1 MSEVF
6 DEAFPNYLAMGM
18 TYEQFW
24 EMDSTLVIPYRK
36 AYQIQQEQAN
46 RLAWLQGM
54 YIYEALCDVA
64 PVLHAFAKSGTTVRP
79 YSEKPYE
86 FMKPVKKKDT
96 AENNKVKMQNAADH
110 MARIAMLFN
119 NKKRKEEEEKG
130 NSPER
135 SAKGVIDKTGDS
147 DRSQRVKRNQSP

>member
-46 RLAWLQGM
+46 HLAWLQGM

-64 PVLHAFAKSGTTVRP
+64 PVLNAFAKSGTKVRP

-96 AENNKVKMQNAADH
+96 ANTNKIRMQNAADH

-119 NKKRKEEEEKG
+119 NKHKEQEQKVNGQERGEE
-130 NSPER
+130 
-135 SAKGVIDKTGDS
+135 GV
-147 DRSQRVKRNQSP
+147 RNKA